1 MSIAEHVT
9 GLQHLGL
16 PTAALDETAAFY
28 ESLGFV
34 RAHSTV
40 NPGTGER
47 VCFLTCGGLCIE
59 TYECAAPARRPGAI
73 DHLALDVDDIESA
86 WEEVRMAGLAP
97 LEDAIQFLPFWEN
110 GVRFFNLLGPNG
122 ETVEFSQS
130 CRPRSVWLR
139 LVSSAISDSFLCAK
153 LENLPDPLAKGPLY
167 RL

>member
-97 LEDAIQFLPFWEN
+97 LEDAIQLGERRALFHPTGPQRRDG
-110 GVRFFNLLGPNG
+110 GVQPEAVGRAASGCDWSVRRYLTHFFVQN
-122 ETVEFSQS
+122 
-130 CRPRSVWLR
+130 
-139 LVSSAISDSFLCAK
+139 
-153 LENLPDPLAKGPLY
+153 
-167 RL
+167 

>member
-122 ETVEFSQS
+122 ETVEFSQ
-130 CRPRSVWLR
+130 R
-139 LVSSAISDSFLCAK
+139 LEAAQR
-153 LENLPDPLAKGPLY
+153 LAATGQFGDI
-167 RL
+167 

>member
-122 ETVEFSQS
+122 ETVEFSQ
-130 CRPRSVWLR
+130 RPRSVWLR

>member
-40 NPGTGER
+40 NPGTGS
-47 VCFLTCGGLCIE
+47 G
-59 TYECAAPARRPGAI
+59 CAFSPAAACASKPTSAPRPARPARSHRPPGPGR
-73 DHLALDVDDIESA
+73 DDIESA
-86 WEEVRMAGLAP
+86 WEEVRTAGPGLR

-122 ETVEFSQS
+122 ETVEFSQ
-130 CRPRSVWLR
+130 R
-139 LVSSAISDSFLCAK
+139 L
-153 LENLPDPLAKGPLY
+153 
-167 RL
+167 

>member
-97 LEDAIQFLPFWEN
+97 LEDAPHSVPPFWEN
-110 GVRFFNLLGPNG
+110 GVRFSPTGPNG
-122 ETVEFSQS
+122 ETVEFSQ
-130 CRPRSVWLR
+130 R
-139 LVSSAISDSFLCAK
+139 L
-153 LENLPDPLAKGPLY
+153 
-167 RL
+167 

>member
-86 WEEVRMAGLAP
+86 WEEERRALFQPTGPQRRDGGVQPEAVGRAASGCDWSVRRYLTH
-97 LEDAIQFLPFWEN
+97 
-110 GVRFFNLLGPNG
+110 FFVQN
-122 ETVEFSQS
+122 
-130 CRPRSVWLR
+130 
-139 LVSSAISDSFLCAK
+139 
-153 LENLPDPLAKGPLY
+153 
-167 RL
+167 

>member
-16 PTAALDETAAFY
+16 PTAALDETAAFM
-28 ESLGFV
+28 SPLALC
-34 RAHSTV
+34 RPTALV

-59 TYECAAPARRPGAI
+59 TYELRAPARRPGAI

-122 ETVEFSQS
+122 ETVEFSQ
-130 CRPRSVWLR
+130 R
-139 LVSSAISDSFLCAK
+139 L
-153 LENLPDPLAKGPLY
+153 
-167 RL
+167 

>member
-110 GVRFFNLLGPNG
+110 GVRFFQPTGSPTERRWSSARG
-122 ETVEFSQS
+122 

-153 LENLPDPLAKGPLY
+153 LEICLTPCQGALY

>member
-122 ETVEFSQS
+122 ETVEFSQ
-130 CRPRSVWLR
+130 RLWPRSVWLR

>member
-47 VCFLTCGGLCIE
+47 VCFLTCGGL
-59 TYECAAPARRPGAI
+59 
-73 DHLALDVDDIESA
+73 
-86 WEEVRMAGLAP
+86 
-97 LEDAIQFLPFWEN
+97 
-110 GVRFFNLLGPNG
+110 
-122 ETVEFSQS
+122 
-130 CRPRSVWLR
+130 
-139 LVSSAISDSFLCAK
+139 
-153 LENLPDPLAKGPLY
+153 
-167 RL
+167 

>member
-73 DHLALDVDDIESA
+73 DHLALDVDDIEAA
-86 WEEVRMAGLAP
+86 WEAVRAAGYP
-97 LEDAIQFLPFWEN
+97 TREEAIRTLPFWER
-110 GVRFFNLLGPNG
+110 GVRFFNIQGPNG
-122 ETVEFSQS
+122 ETVEFGQI
-130 CRPRSVWLR
+130 L
-139 LVSSAISDSFLCAK
+139 
-153 LENLPDPLAKGPLY
+153 
-167 RL
+167 

>member
-47 VCFLTCGGLCIE
+47 VCFLTCG
-59 TYECAAPARRPGAI
+59 AAPARRPGAI

-86 WEEVRMAGLAP
+86 WEEVRMVGLAP

-122 ETVEFSQS
+122 ETVEFSQ
-130 CRPRSVWLR
+130 R
-139 LVSSAISDSFLCAK
+139 L
-153 LENLPDPLAKGPLY
+153 
-167 RL
+167 

>member
-47 VCFLTCGGLCIE
+47 VCFLT
-59 TYECAAPARRPGAI
+59 
-73 DHLALDVDDIESA
+73 VDDIESA

-122 ETVEFSQS
+122 ETVEFSQ
-130 CRPRSVWLR
+130 R
-139 LVSSAISDSFLCAK
+139 L
-153 LENLPDPLAKGPLY
+153 
-167 RL
+167 

>member
-59 TYECAAPARRPGAI
+59 TYECAAPDRRPGAI
-73 DHLALDVDDIESA
+73 DHLALDVDDIGRKCGWPAWPRWKMPFSSSPSGRTACAFSTYWAPTERRWSSA
-86 WEEVRMAGLAP
+86 RG
-97 LEDAIQFLPFWEN
+97 
-110 GVRFFNLLGPNG
+110 
-122 ETVEFSQS
+122 

>member
-59 TYECAAPARRPGAI
+59 TYECAAPAAGPEPSTTWPWTWTTLSPPGRKCGRP
-73 DHLALDVDDIESA
+73 A
-86 WEEVRMAGLAP
+86 WLP

-122 ETVEFSQS
+122 ETVEFSQ
-130 CRPRSVWLR
+130 R
-139 LVSSAISDSFLCAK
+139 L
-153 LENLPDPLAKGPLY
+153 
-167 RL
+167 

>member
-86 WEEVRMAGLAP
+86 WRKCGWPAWPRWKMPFSSSPSGRTACAFSTYWAP
-97 LEDAIQFLPFWEN
+97 TERRWSSAR
-110 GVRFFNLLGPNG
+110 G
-122 ETVEFSQS
+122 

-153 LENLPDPLAKGPLY
+153 LENLPDPLAKGPL
-167 RL
+167 

>member
-97 LEDAIQFLPFWEN
+97 LEDAIQFLPYWAPTERRWSSAR
-110 GVRFFNLLGPNG
+110 G
-122 ETVEFSQS
+122 

>member
-59 TYECAAPARRPGAI
+59 TYECAAPARRPEPSTTWPWTWTTLSPPGRKCGWP
-73 DHLALDVDDIESA
+73 A
-86 WEEVRMAGLAP
+86 WPRWKMPFSSSPSGRTACAFSTTGPQRRDGGVQPEAVGRAASGCDWSVRRYLTH
-97 LEDAIQFLPFWEN
+97 
-110 GVRFFNLLGPNG
+110 FFVQN
-122 ETVEFSQS
+122 
-130 CRPRSVWLR
+130 
-139 LVSSAISDSFLCAK
+139 
-153 LENLPDPLAKGPLY
+153 
-167 RL
+167 

>member
-40 NPGTGER
+40 NPGTGGAG
-47 VCFLTCGGLCIE
+47 VLSHL
-59 TYECAAPARRPGAI
+59 RRPVHRNLRVRRARPPAGAI

-97 LEDAIQFLPFWEN
+97 LEDAIQFLPFLGE
-110 GVRFFNLLGPNG
+110 RRALFNLLAPTERRWSSARG
-122 ETVEFSQS
+122 

>member
-1 MSIAEHVT
+1 MSIAAHVT

-86 WEEVRMAGLAP
+86 
-97 LEDAIQFLPFWEN
+97 
-110 GVRFFNLLGPNG
+110 
-122 ETVEFSQS
+122 
-130 CRPRSVWLR
+130 
-139 LVSSAISDSFLCAK
+139 
-153 LENLPDPLAKGPLY
+153 
-167 RL
+167 

>member
-59 TYECAAPARRPGAI
+59 TYECAAPARRPGA
-73 DHLALDVDDIESA
+73 
-86 WEEVRMAGLAP
+86 EVAVKG
-97 LEDAIQFLPFWEN
+97 N
-110 GVRFFNLLGPNG
+110 GGPN
-122 ETVEFSQS
+122 
-130 CRPRSVWLR
+130 
-139 LVSSAISDSFLCAK
+139 AH
-153 LENLPDPLAKGPLY
+153 PLKRVAMRCG
-167 RL
+167 

>member
-86 WEEVRMAGLAP
+86 WEEVRMVGLAP

-122 ETVEFSQS
+122 ETVEFSQ
-130 CRPRSVWLR
+130 R
-139 LVSSAISDSFLCAK
+139 L
-153 LENLPDPLAKGPLY
+153 
-167 RL
+167 

>member
-40 NPGTGER
+40 NPGTGSG
-47 VCFLTCGGLCIE
+47 VLSHL
-59 TYECAAPARRPGAI
+59 RRPVHRNLRVRRARPAGPEPSTTWPWTWTTLSPPGRKCGWPAWPRWKMPFSSSPSGRT
-73 DHLALDVDDIESA
+73 ACAFSTYWAPTERRWSSA
-86 WEEVRMAGLAP
+86 RG
-97 LEDAIQFLPFWEN
+97 
-110 GVRFFNLLGPNG
+110 
-122 ETVEFSQS
+122 

>member
-40 NPGTGER
+40 NPGTGSGCAFSPAAACASKPTSAPRPPAGPEPSTTWPWTWTTLSPPGR
-47 VCFLTCGGLCIE
+47 KCGW
-59 TYECAAPARRPGAI
+59 PAWP
-73 DHLALDVDDIESA
+73 
-86 WEEVRMAGLAP
+86 P

-122 ETVEFSQS
+122 ETVEFSQ
-130 CRPRSVWLR
+130 R
-139 LVSSAISDSFLCAK
+139 L
-153 LENLPDPLAKGPLY
+153 
-167 RL
+167 